1 MGAEDFQDWL
11 MKPQEGSD
19 FWMTWV
25 KDELQAGRHV
35 KLSAQGWSMFPTL
48 YRGVQLVISKVPIS
62 ELPIGC
68 LVAHERKG
76 KAVLHRLIAITQKEG
91 NWIFKTQG
99 DSSTQP
105 DALFDQTFY
114 LGKVLSINGNSK
126 HKALLPTFQVK
137 HRRNELLKH
146 ALLFLATPYR
156 VGKRLLKSL

>member
-1 MGAEDFQDWL
+1 
-11 MKPQEGSD
+11 MKQQEGTD

-25 KDELQAGRHV
+25 KDELQAGHHV
-35 KLSAQGWSMFPTL
+35 KLTAHGWSMFPTL
-48 YRGVQLVISKVPIS
+48 YRGVQLEISKVPIF

-68 LVAHERKG
+68 LVAHERNG
-76 KAVLHRLIAITQKEG
+76 KAVLHRLIAIAQKEDS
-91 NWIFKTQG
+91 WIFQTQG

-105 DALFDQTFY
+105 DALFDQSAY

-137 HRRNELLKH
+137 HRRNELLKD

-156 VGKRLLKSL
+156 LSRRLLNSLKVQ